1 MKPATLAYLALLR
14 VVGFM
19 VELKNMSSAMRFQTV
34 AKEYESAKRTGTL
47 SVYEERAR
55 AEQMEESKLT
65 DEQKQLRIRKGI
77 KAMSSLVRLQFLFK
91 IIFIMQD
98 VASALQIRWLYL
110 RLCED
115 NEILN
120 NLLKFW

>member
-1 MKPATLAYLALLR
+1 
-14 VVGFM
+14 
-19 VELKNMSSAMRFQTV
+19 MRFQTV
-34 AKEYESAKRTGTL
+34 AKEYKSAKRTGTL

-91 IIFIMQD
+91 IICIMQD